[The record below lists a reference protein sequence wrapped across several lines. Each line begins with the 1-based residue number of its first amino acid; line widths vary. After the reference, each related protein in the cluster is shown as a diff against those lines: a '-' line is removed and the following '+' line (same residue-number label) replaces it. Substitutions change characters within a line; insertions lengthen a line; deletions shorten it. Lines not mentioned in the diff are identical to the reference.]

1 VKENRPKRGLSMISG
16 VFGKSRQAYYA
27 LEKRSQKEALDSD
40 LIVSLILEER
50 KYQPC
55 IGTRKLHGLLSETF
69 FQYGIKVGRDRLF
82 EVLRDYGLLVQRR
95 KRYAVTTNSRH
106 WMKKYTN
113 LILDVTVDRPD
124 QVWVSDITYIR
135 LKDGFCYLSL
145 ITDLYS
151 RKIVGWHCS
160 DSLETAGSVKALRMA
175 LKGRRHK
182 DRPLIHHSDRGIQ
195 YCSHEYTGLLKKH
208 DIEISMGEVGNPYEN
223 AVAERVNGIL
233 KSEFMLS
240 ETFEDLSHAQK
251 HVAESIKIYN
261 ERRPHLS
268 CENMTPEQAY
278 GKEGLLKKTWKNY
291 RKNPSLADVA

>member
-1 VKENRPKRGLSMISG
+1 

-27 LEKRSQKEALDSD
+27 LEKRSRKEALDTD
-40 LIVSLILEER
+40 LIVSFVLKER

-55 IGTRKLHGLLSETF
+55 IGTRKLHGLLGETF
-69 FQYGIKVGRDRLF
+69 SQYGVKVGRDRLF
-82 EVLRDYGLLVQRR
+82 EVLRDYALLVQKK

-135 LKDGFCYLSL
+135 LKEGFCYLSL

-160 DSLETAGSVKALRMA
+160 DSLETAGSMKALKMA
-175 LKGRRHK
+175 LKGRKHK
-182 DRPLIHHSDRGIQ
+182 DRSLIHHSDRGIQ
-195 YCSHEYTGLLKKH
+195 YCSYEYTGLLKKRG
-208 DIEISMGEVGNPYEN
+208 IEISMGEVGNPYEN

-240 ETFEDLSHAQK
+240 ETFETLWHAQK
-251 HVAESIKIYN
+251 HVEESVQIYN

-268 CENMTPEQAY
+268 CESMTPEQAY
-278 GKEGLLKKTWKNY
+278 GQEGLLKKRWKNY
-291 RKNPSLADVA
+291 QKKGSLAKVA